1 MRRTVG
7 IVLAAL
13 LAVGV
18 IVAIVVSAGGG
29 DDDPGSQDVVA
40 VRGVIG
46 SEKAPFFADRRV
58 QAEFRKHGL
67 KVEVDTAGSRS
78 IATTVDLSKY
88 DFAFPS
94 GVPAAAQL
102 KTKSGASTTYTVFY
116 TPMVIASWQPIAK
129 ILEGAGVAKPQGVT
143 AAAPDGTYDTFDIA
157 KFLDLVKNNTRWN
170 DLPDHE
176 AYDASK
182 SVLITSTDVR
192 TSNSAA
198 NYLSITSYVAN
209 GNNVVQ
215 NETDGDKVI
224 PTVSQLFLKQGFTAT
239 SSEEPFDDYLAIGI
253 GKAPIVF
260 VYEAQF
266 LAHVFADDGAITP
279 DMRLLYPDPDV
290 LSKHIV
296 VPLNENGDKVGKLLL
311 TDPVLQRLAA
321 AYGFRT
327 NDPKSFNDELKQHPA
342 GIPRTIVD
350 LIEPPSYE
358 ALEHMIEKIEQLYA
372 QNQGGATP

>member
-7 IVLAAL
+7 IVLAAV

-18 IVAIVVSAGGG
+18 VVAILVSLGGDG
-29 DDDPGSQDVVA
+29 SDDDPNQQRLVT

-46 SEKAPFFADRRV
+46 SEKAPFFDDPRV
-58 QAEFRKHGL
+58 KAEFRKKGL
-67 KVEVDTAGSRS
+67 RIEVDTAGSRS
-78 IATTVDLSKY
+78 IATTVDLSMY

-102 KTKSGASTTYTVFY
+102 KAKSGASTTYTVFY
-116 TPMVIASWQPIAK
+116 TPMVIASWKPIARM
-129 ILEGAGVAKPQGVT
+129 LEGAGVAT
-143 AAAPDGTYDTFDIA
+143 NEGTYDTFDIA
-157 KFLDLVKNNTRWN
+157 KFLELVKNNTRWN
-170 DLPDHE
+170 ELPHPE
-176 AYDASK
+176 LYDASK

-215 NETDGDKVI
+215 NEVEGDRVI
-224 PTVSQLFLKQGFTAT
+224 PVVSQVFLKQGFTAT

-260 VYEAQF
+260 IYEAQF
-266 LAHVFADDGAITP
+266 LSHVFQEDGAITS
-279 DMRLLYPDPDV
+279 DMKLLYPVPDV
-290 LSKHIV
+290 LSKHVV
-296 VPLNENGDKVGKLLL
+296 VPLNDNGDKVGRLLL
-311 TDPVLQRLAA
+311 NDPVLQRLAA

-327 NDPKSFNDELKQHPA
+327 NDPKPFNEQVQEHQA
-342 GIPRTIVD
+342 NIPTTIVD

-358 ALEHMIEKIEQLYA
+358 ALEHMIQRIEELYA
-372 QNQGGATP
+372 QNQGGASQ

>member
-29 DDDPGSQDVVA
+29 GDGNDPQQVA
-40 VRGVIG
+40 TVRGVIG
-46 SEKAPFFADRRV
+46 SEKAPFFADPRV

-67 KVEVDTAGSRS
+67 RVEVDTAGSRS
-78 IATTVDLSKY
+78 IATTVDLGKY

-116 TPMVIASWQPIAK
+116 TPMVIASWQSIAK
-129 ILEGAGVAKPQGVT
+129 ILEDAGVAKSQ
-143 AAAPDGTYDTFDIA
+143 GTYDTFDVA
-157 KFLDLVKNNTRWN
+157 KFIDLVKNNKRWN
-170 DLPDHE
+170 ELPNSE
-176 AYDASK
+176 AYPASK
-182 SVLITSTDVR
+182 SVLVTSTDVR

-198 NYLSITSYVAN
+198 NYLSIASYVAN
-209 GNNVVQ
+209 GNNVVENAQ
-215 NETDGDKVI
+215 QGDAVI
-224 PTVSQLFLKQGFTAT
+224 PTVAPLFLKQGFTAT
-239 SSEEPFDDYLAIGI
+239 SSEEPFEDYLAIGI
-253 GKAPIVF
+253 GKTPIVF

-296 VPLNENGDKVGKLLL
+296 VPLNEGGDKVGRLLL
-311 TDPVLQRLAA
+311 NDPVLQGLAA
-321 AYGFRT
+321 QYGFRT
-327 NDPKSFNDELKQHPA
+327 NDPKVFNDLVTKHKA
-342 GIPRTIVD
+342 NIPDTIID

-358 ALEHMIEKIEQLYA
+358 ALEHMIEGIEQLYA
-372 QNQGGATP
+372 QSQNQGGATT

>member
-18 IVAIVVSAGGG
+18 IVAILVSIGGGG
-29 DDDPGSQDVVA
+29 DDGNDPQQVA
-40 VRGVIG
+40 TVRGVIG

-58 QAEFRKHGL
+58 QAEFRKKGL

-78 IATTVDLSKY
+78 IATTVDLDKY

-102 KTKSGASTTYTVFY
+102 KSKSGASTTYTVFY
-116 TPMVIASWQPIAK
+116 TPMVIASWKPIAT
-129 ILEGAGVAKPQGVT
+129 ILEGAGVATNK
-143 AAAPDGTYDTFDIA
+143 GTYDTFDIA
-157 KFLDLVKNNTRWN
+157 KFLELVKNNTRWN
-170 DLPDHE
+170 ELPNHD

-198 NYLSITSYVAN
+198 NYLSIASYVAN
-209 GNNVVQ
+209 GDNVVQ
-215 NETDGDKVI
+215 NELQGDRVI
-224 PTVSQLFLKQGFTAT
+224 PVVSQLFLKQGFTAT

-266 LAHVFADDGAITP
+266 LAHVFADDGAITS
-279 DMRLLYPDPDV
+279 DMKLLYPDPDV
-290 LSKHIV
+290 LSKHVV
-296 VPLNENGDKVGKLLL
+296 VPLNDNGDKVGRLLL
-311 TDPVLQRLAA
+311 NDPVLQSLAA
-321 AYGFRT
+321 EYGFRT
-327 NDPKSFNDELKQHPA
+327 NDPKAFNDLVQKHKA
-342 GIPRTIVD
+342 NIPDTIVD

-358 ALEHMIEKIEQLYA
+358 ALEHMIEQIEQLYA
-372 QNQGGATP
+372 QNQGGGATP